1 MDVYEVKYTQ
11 SVKEQGESPVSTVY
25 TIPTD
30 DNEFKLSPL
39 NSPWSTAGVYAGAVG
54 DNGSL
59 IDVQTVITFPGWKA
73 VEQFSDMRDCTASRT
88 AVPGTINLRFMCVFD
103 TGTASKSKRAFK
115 WTGMTDD
122 RKSAINTALSD
133 NLNPGQVQNVYSP
146 YSRTANTILMSG
158 TSNSPLNIAP
168 LNSLKINNLIWRPLF
183 VIKEVEYY
191 NYDVASKSYGS
202 AAILK
207 SGVKTW
213 AEIKPEDKSP
223 AGADYDAD
231 LFEKG
236 WKEITSE
243 HEDGRRFRYV
253 SGVYLVPYYGKCSN
267 TYNSATDT
275 YTAGV
280 NPDDGKTYGDRQ
292 ILGAV
297 PSDNYPIIGSTNCRY
312 PVLCV
317 YTEYY
322 DPTTESVIYTIPAGL
337 NFSTITDIGSPFDPK
352 ITPAMTLTSQYD
364 KATNSSA
371 ATSWTDFWFNNNDK
385 YSNFF
390 KSILDPT
397 SDPGKPTTVCP
408 GIAVDFNASILSIE
422 SSYPTG
428 QRYYLDTDNT
438 GPVAY
443 SYNRSTRTNFFNYI
457 TFYSI
462 SELWATIASLGCYVA
477 DSRDAAIKAPVG
489 AYVGQNNHIYLGE
502 MTSAGTTTGR
512 MIQGSDIQDQPQAK
526 IDDIIQNTPY
536 TPVTPGPGGGDPSED
551 GPDKI
556 GQGPGWTGDDTGP
569 RTGYSDLL
577 GFPANM
583 MSLYAMDIGLAN
595 SFGSSLWASIGSEQ
609 FMDNMW
615 TAVFNTA
622 TLDFSECLK
631 YFPVCRMYPINF
643 SSSLYTAT
651 GVASLWTPAIY
662 FGRAVSP
669 INLSGAPYRMGSPII
684 YGGTCSIDVP
694 DAEDWQDLEPY
705 TSAQIYIPYC
715 GQYSV
720 PVADIVGAN
729 INTETYI
736 DILTGEMLVYVVRS
750 KGGLSNTL
758 FTCTGRIG
766 YDVPLTTDSAALKI
780 GALAASVGVPALVA
794 GTLGAATIA
803 AGTGAKVGTA
813 IATKGAAVEEM
824 AAITE
829 RQNSIVGDITRGA
842 SGASS
847 GITGALNAL
856 GANMTGGVTSITSPS
871 MGGMMGINGCP
882 NMVITLKKTR
892 VVTSG
897 LHGSTAAYPLH
908 HSRTLGDMSGLVKC
922 VNPNVSGITATAT
935 ELTQIANYLESGV
948 IV

>member
-1 MDVYEVKYTQ
+1 MGYKFHYKQTVSDGQ
-11 SVKEQGESPVSTVY
+11 STPVSQDYALDTFESVWD
-25 TIPTD
+25 I
-30 DNEFKLSPL
+30 SPL
-39 NSPWSTAGVYAGAVG
+39 NSPWANSGCYAGAIPANDSDIGTYSVASWIKWNK
-54 DNGSL
+54 DS
-59 IDVQTVITFPGWKA
+59 VY
-73 VEQFSDMRDCTASRT
+73 SDMRDM
-88 AVPGTINLRFMCVFD
+88 TIRPVKGSSQQNLRFMAKYNNSSFTVD
-103 TGTASKSKRAFK
+103 RQYYNWTNLREATVTAVKDAMNSLTQYTTYDPYKRQDK
-115 WTGMTDD
+115 NEIT
-122 RKSAINTALSD
+122 N
-133 NLNPGQVQNVYSP
+133 
-146 YSRTANTILMSG
+146 G

-168 LNSLKINNLIWRPLF
+168 LEHLQINNLIFVPRF
-183 VIKEVEYY
+183 VIKEIEYY
-191 NYDVASKSYGS
+191 KFDD
-202 AAILK
+202 I
-207 SGVKTW
+207 SGGYQNSENTSVSTMYSW
-213 AEIKPEDKSP
+213 ADIKPEDKTP
-223 AGADYDAD
+223 AGENYDAD

-236 WKEITSE
+236 WKEINPVN
-243 HEDGRRFRYV
+243 EDGRRFRYCC
-253 SGVYLVPYYGKCSN
+253 GVILIPYYGNSSYSYN
-267 TYNSATDT
+267 TTTDT
-275 YTAGV
+275 YTAGT
-280 NPDDGKTYGDRQ
+280 NPDDGRVYGDRQ
-292 ILGAV
+292 VFGSV
-297 PSDNYPIIGSTNCRY
+297 PSQTDEYPVIGSTSALNRPCLM
-312 PVLCV
+312 VL
-317 YTEYY
+317 
-322 DPTTESVIYTIPAGL
+322 TESYNTVTGGLTYSTPTGIMFANYVASGNVSGNTLALQPSWSLMSNFQTFSATSHWTTQFFTANNGYCNMYADLDPATSNTAPDLSIPTKIDFDIDISLLYEITNLPTAVRL
-337 NFSTITDIGSPFDPK
+337 YIPNDNPIAFSFSKNNRNIT
-352 ITPAMTLTSQYD
+352 
-364 KATNSSA
+364 ATNCA
-371 ATSWTDFWFNNNDK
+371 
-385 YSNFF
+385 FF
-390 KSILDPT
+390 SI
-397 SDPGKPTTVCP
+397 
-408 GIAVDFNASILSIE
+408 NA
-422 SSYPTG
+422 
-428 QRYYLDTDNT
+428 
-438 GPVAY
+438 
-443 SYNRSTRTNFFNYI
+443 
-457 TFYSI
+457 
-462 SELWATIASLGCYVA
+462 LWHTIASLGCYVA
-477 DSRDAAIKAPVG
+477 DDFTAAQKAPTG
-489 AYVGQNNHIYLGE
+489 YYTGNNNHLYLGH
-502 MTSAGTTTGR
+502 MDSNGITDGI
-512 MIQGSDIQDQPQAK
+512 MLQGDDIPTAVQST

-536 TPVTPGPGGGDPSED
+536 TPVIPGPGGGDPSEE

-556 GQGPGWTGDDTGP
+556 GQGPGWKGDDTGP

-595 SFGSSLWASIGSEQ
+595 SFGSSLWASMGSEQ

-615 TAVFNTA
+615 TALFNSA
-622 TLDFSECLK
+622 TLDFAECLK

-651 GVASLWTPAIY
+651 GAASLWTPAIY

-669 INLSGAPYRMGSPII
+669 INLSGSPYRMGSPII

-813 IATKGAAVEEM
+813 IATKGAAAEEIS
-824 AAITE
+824 AISE

-847 GITGALNAL
+847 GISGALNAL

-882 NMVITLKKTR
+882 NMVITIKKTR

-908 HSRTLGDMSGLVKC
+908 HSRTLGEMSGLVKC

-935 ELTQIANYLESGV
+935 ELSQIANYLESGV